1 MKKDE
6 NAPLDYFKDILLQGY
21 VDIVCVSE
29 SKLHNC
35 NVHKEVDCSPTFKYY
50 RKDRTSNS
58 GGVIALIRSDIPH
71 YRLPDLEFDSYEDHI
86 ESIVFELKI
95 KKIHGILFSLTNILK
110 RQINYSLIS

>member
-1 MKKDE
+1 MQTVLPSHLKDARVKKPKSLIFTHINVNSLKKDE

-71 YRLPDLEFDSYEDHI
+71 YR
-86 ESIVFELKI
+86 
-95 KKIHGILFSLTNILK
+95 
-110 RQINYSLIS
+110 